1 MQHSRR
7 LHHRSTP
14 QWFDPTAEAKKPQQL
29 AQEKRKRALPPP
41 ASGSSKKTK
50 TAGCGAVRTGPAS
63 AKKAATPRAAAAPA
77 KKAKNAG
84 GKAKQKQRAPLEAA
98 PSLQGRSVPLGVV
111 DVASGLANGHRVLN
125 DGGRIWDC
133 MLNLKDI
140 GKNVDKYYTMQVL
153 LAASGRQR
161 HNPLHAH

>member
-29 AQEKRKRALPPP
+29 AQEKRKQALPPP

-63 AKKAATPRAAAAPA
+63 AKMATAPRADAAPA
-77 KKAKNAG
+77 KKAKKAG

-125 DGGRIWDC
+125 DGARIWDC

-153 LAASGRQR
+153 LVVDRDTIHS
-161 HNPLHAH
+161 HAH